1 MISNLLLSEKEF
13 FKKNGYL
20 ILKNTFKKNEIND
33 LIFKIKKTFNIDHLS
48 DSEICKSK
56 KSYKLTD
63 GVTKTNLLWSLIY
76 NDTIIKTIK
85 SIYDDDICYAQHSDL
100 HINNRGGRWHRD
112 SRCRVFGKGTDW
124 DEAKVKYG
132 IVRVAI
138 YLSDFKTSNS
148 SVIIFP
154 RSHKFE
160 NFFQKFEFR
169 LINKIISFL
178 KKYNIQEYFPNFSI
192 TRKLV
197 KHDTNAGDIL
207 IFDQRVVHGSGN
219 IGISKKIPKYSIFLA
234 YGLNNKHTINHKK
247 YYVDEKDLDYQ
258 KTIDPE
264 LLNIL
269 RNNKLDFLYK

>member
-1 MISNLLLSEKEF
+1 MTNNISISDKDF

-20 ILKNTFKKNEIND
+20 IIKNAFKKNEVNN
-33 LIFKIKKTFNIDHLS
+33 LIFKIKKTFNIEHLLDS
-48 DSEICKSK
+48 DICKSK

-76 NDTIIKTIK
+76 NDTITKTIK
-85 SIYDDDICYAQHSDL
+85 SIYDANICYAQHSDL

-112 SRCRVFGKGTDW
+112 SRCRVFGQGTDW
-124 DEAKVKYG
+124 DETKDKYG

-148 SVIIFP
+148 SIIIFP
-154 RSHKFE
+154 KSHILE
-160 NFFQKFEFR
+160 NFIQKFEFR
-169 LINKIISFL
+169 LINKIISLL
-178 KKYNIQEYFPNFSI
+178 KKYNIQEYFPNFSF

-197 KHDTNAGDIL
+197 KHNTNAGDIV

-219 IGISKKIPKYSIFLA
+219 IGISKKMPKYSIFLA
-234 YGLNNKHTINHKK
+234 YGLNNQHTINHKK
-247 YYVDEKDLDYQ
+247 YYVDEKNLDYQ
-258 KTIDPE
+258 KKIDTE

-269 RNNKLDFLYK
+269 KKNKLDFLYK